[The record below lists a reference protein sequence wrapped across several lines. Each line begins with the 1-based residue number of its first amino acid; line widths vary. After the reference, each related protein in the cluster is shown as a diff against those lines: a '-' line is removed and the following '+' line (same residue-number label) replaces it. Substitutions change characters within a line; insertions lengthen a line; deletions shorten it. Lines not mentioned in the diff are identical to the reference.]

1 MNIKG
6 EGLVSEFE
14 LIRRAALGDRN
25 ALISLIQPYSRLIYH
40 VAYKIV
46 LHEDDA
52 HDVCQMVYLKLVDK
66 IKQFKVQGH
75 FRAWISTMTAN
86 AALDFLRWK
95 RNWNEHVDSID
106 VEELAASQETDRNPR
121 EHYEQN
127 FCINQIDQCIGLLSP
142 QQRAIMMLHLWE
154 DLKPKEISEA
164 LNMPAGQVRLQLYR
178 ALKKLQMALAP
189 MYKNE

>member
-1 MNIKG
+1 M
-6 EGLVSEFE
+6 SEFE
-14 LIRRAALGDRN
+14 LIRCAMSGDRN
-25 ALISLIQPYSRLIYH
+25 ALLSLIQPYSRLIYH

-66 IKQFKVQGH
+66 IKQFKLQGH
-75 FRAWISTMTAN
+75 FRAWISTLTAN
-86 AALDFLRWK
+86 TALDFLRRK
-95 RNWNEHVDSID
+95 RNWNEHIHSMDVD
-106 VEELAASQETDRNPR
+106 ELAASHETDRNPR

-127 FCINQIDQCIGLLSP
+127 FFINQIDQCIGLLSP

-154 DLKPKEISEA
+154 DLNPKEISEA

-178 ALKKLQMALAP
+178 ALKKLQMALTP
-189 MYKNE
+189 MSKKE